1 MQFLLVQENGTF
13 GGQCK
18 TSNKIILVV
27 IEIFLRIQETDSN
40 E

>member
-1 MQFLLVQENGTF
+1 MQFLLVQENGIF

-27 IEIFLRIQETDSN
+27 IENISQNSRDG
-40 E
+40 